1 MRDNPFPHQPSLNPE
16 SDDPRVNGTIYCED
30 LHVDKTGEFYRLLIP
45 TSQHPQAPAI
55 AFLMDQASR
64 KGRGIGK
71 SAFLKHQQ
79 RELMKDLGDAASH
92 GAAVLAALY
101 VVPAPTPPSRKFW
114 EFCRLVLR
122 TMLDQNLISIAI
134 CRVRALSG
142 LIPEPVLTEAASAQ
156 DLQSTIGSTQWLH
169 DRGVSA
175 GDLSEWARQRLVS
188 GGVPPDWAMLLA
200 YEGHDSSRLRKQWF
214 ANLHD
219 AAWKTDGGNLLF
231 DTLVKVFQA
240 ADFTKGLLLVDEVEK
255 IVMPQ
260 NLLERRAFADALR
273 FYLIDGNCQ
282 NARSQF
288 YGLLLTIHP
297 LIQELLLPYWQ
308 AAGLDRLA
316 PLNEP
321 DARQCTLYFPQL
333 TEQKA
338 VPLVKV
344 YLDYFR
350 SPGNEQSGI
359 QPFTEEAVVAAL
371 MKSNGL
377 PGRTLNLLHRVVER
391 AAGRSLP
398 QIDKQLVEEV
408 ASAAEPG
415 SDQEPE
421 QQVPLPAVK
430 VRLVE

>member
-1 MRDNPFPHQPSLNPE
+1 
-16 SDDPRVNGTIYCED
+16 
-30 LHVDKTGEFYRLLIP
+30 
-45 TSQHPQAPAI
+45 
-55 AFLMDQASR
+55 
-64 KGRGIGK
+64 
-71 SAFLKHQQ
+71 
-79 RELMKDLGDAASH
+79 
-92 GAAVLAALY
+92 
-101 VVPAPTPPSRKFW
+101 
-114 EFCRLVLR
+114 
-122 TMLDQNLISIAI
+122 MLDQNVVSIAI
-134 CRVRALSG
+134 CRLRALSG
-142 LIPEPVLTEAASAQ
+142 LIPEPILTEATSIQ
-156 DLQSTIGSTQWLH
+156 DLQSTIASTEWLRE
-169 DRGVSA
+169 RGVSA
-175 GDLSEWARQRLVS
+175 GDLSEWIRHKLVS
-188 GGVPPDWAMLLA
+188 SDVPPDLAMLLA
-200 YEGHDSSRLRKQWF
+200 YEGHDSARLQKQWF
-214 ANLHD
+214 AGMHD
-219 AAWKTDGGNLLF
+219 PSWKTEGGNLLF

-260 NLLERRAFADALR
+260 NLVERRAFADALR

-282 NARSQF
+282 NAKFQF

-321 DARQCTLYFPQL
+321 DARQCTLYFPHL

-350 SPGNEQSGI
+350 TPGNEQPGI

-371 MKSNGL
+371 IKSNLL

-391 AAGRSLP
+391 AAAQSMD

-430 VRLVE
+430 VRLDE

>member
-1 MRDNPFPHQPSLNPE
+1 
-16 SDDPRVNGTIYCED
+16 
-30 LHVDKTGEFYRLLIP
+30 
-45 TSQHPQAPAI
+45 
-55 AFLMDQASR
+55 
-64 KGRGIGK
+64 
-71 SAFLKHQQ
+71 
-79 RELMKDLGDAASH
+79 
-92 GAAVLAALY
+92 
-101 VVPAPTPPSRKFW
+101 
-114 EFCRLVLR
+114 
-122 TMLDQNLISIAI
+122 
-134 CRVRALSG
+134 
-142 LIPEPVLTEAASAQ
+142 
-156 DLQSTIGSTQWLH
+156 
-169 DRGVSA
+169 
-175 GDLSEWARQRLVS
+175 
-188 GGVPPDWAMLLA
+188 
-200 YEGHDSSRLRKQWF
+200 
-214 ANLHD
+214 LHD